1 MANKI
6 QRKINGCTMYF
17 KTKYLECEICKHPF
31 PISVKINGKY
41 FSFNSVHDIIEI
53 EKPTN
58 TPYFILETLS
68 KDNDLP
74 QGLYVVH
81 IISDEPIKLVL
92 I

>member
-1 MANKI
+1 M
-6 QRKINGCTMYF
+6 
-17 KTKYLECEICKHPF
+17 
-31 PISVKINGKY
+31 
-41 FSFNSVHDIIEI
+41 HDIIEI

-81 IISDEPIKLVL
+81 IISDEPIKLVTFYL
-92 I
+92 ICECLFLLKC